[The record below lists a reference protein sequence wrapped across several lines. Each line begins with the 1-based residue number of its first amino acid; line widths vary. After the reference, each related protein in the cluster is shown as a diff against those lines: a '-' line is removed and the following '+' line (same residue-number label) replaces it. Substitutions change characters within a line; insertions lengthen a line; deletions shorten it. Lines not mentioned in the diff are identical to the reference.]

1 MISYMRQV
9 SICDSVREIIKR
21 AFTQSGDLS
30 LRMKT
35 GNIPSTDS
43 LLRAISL
50 SPHIND
56 EQTLK
61 EAIIEH
67 TLGTL
72 RLTDDQKTSVRS
84 AIE

>member
-30 LRMKT
+30 LKMKT

-67 TLGTL
+67 TLSAL
-72 RLTDDQKTSVRS
+72 RLSEDQKTGVKS